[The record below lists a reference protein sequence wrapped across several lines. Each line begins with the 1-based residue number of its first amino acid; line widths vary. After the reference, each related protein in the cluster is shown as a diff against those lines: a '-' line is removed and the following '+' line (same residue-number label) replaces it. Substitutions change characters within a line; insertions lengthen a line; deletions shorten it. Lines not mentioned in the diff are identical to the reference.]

1 MSQEKPY
8 PSINQYLQESGQSVN
23 DLLAGT
29 NFFGY
34 PAVEDLARTAIEKKQ
49 NIEFYYASDEDLKAD
64 KLSYRFI
71 ARKAP

>member
-34 PAVEDLARTAIEKKQ
+34 SSSGRSCQDR
-49 NIEFYYASDEDLKAD
+49 N
-64 KLSYRFI
+64 
-71 ARKAP
+71 

>member
-1 MSQEKPY
+1 MTCSQEQT
-8 PSINQYLQESGQSVN
+8 SS
-23 DLLAGT
+23 DT
-29 NFFGY
+29 